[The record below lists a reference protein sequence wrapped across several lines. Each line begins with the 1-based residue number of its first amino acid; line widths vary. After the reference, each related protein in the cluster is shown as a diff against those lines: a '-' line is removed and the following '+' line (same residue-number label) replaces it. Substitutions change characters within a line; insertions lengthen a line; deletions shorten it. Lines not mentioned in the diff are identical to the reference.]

1 MNAAP
6 PSSVGLTR
14 RRVTSTTSASRPG
27 SSAARPGPGR
37 NTKCRE
43 TASPPKKLRG
53 LSAVQEE
60 LLTRPQVPRQ
70 IIIPHASILMRRAC
84 CSDRMVDL
92 GFPELLTLV
101 QTIAIIAAIVIAVYF
116 SRLQIQALKTDTE
129 ARVVNDPHEKL
140 PRLGEIFMEKPEF
153 VRILNDDA
161 AVSNFGAEVAFAF
174 YVMFFCSHCYHMRER
189 GILSDNDWAG
199 WLQWTKNAFR
209 SGRLGK
215 YWKEAE
221 MQAWVDPAFRE
232 FVNREIL
239 GSS

>member
-1 MNAAP
+1 MNAVPA
-6 PSSVGLTR
+6 SSVGLTR
-14 RRVTSTTSASRPG
+14 SPAMSNSSASRPG
-27 SSAARPGPGR
+27 NSATRSGAGR
-37 NTKCRE
+37 NTTRRE
-43 TASPPKKLRG
+43 TASPPKRLRG
-53 LSAVQEE
+53 LSAAQRE

-101 QTIAIIAAIVIAVYF
+101 QTIAIIAAIVIAVSF

-129 ARVVNDPHEKL
+129 ARVVNDLDEKL
-140 PRLGEIFMEKPEF
+140 HRMGEIFMEKPEF

-174 YVMFFCSHCYHMRER
+174 YVMFFCSHAYHMRQR
-189 GILSDNDWAG
+189 GILTDNDWAG

-221 MQAWVDPAFRE
+221 MQAWVDPDFRE
-232 FVNREIL
+232 FVNREVL
-239 GSS
+239 VGT